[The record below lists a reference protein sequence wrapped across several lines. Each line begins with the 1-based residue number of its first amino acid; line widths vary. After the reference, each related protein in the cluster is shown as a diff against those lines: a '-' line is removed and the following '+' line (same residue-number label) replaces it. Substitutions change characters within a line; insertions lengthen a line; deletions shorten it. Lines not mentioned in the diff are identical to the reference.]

1 MSGAA
6 PTDTI
11 SPPDEELIITTKELR
26 AAHPDKS
33 ILKLLAQLKL
43 DRPEWSVSE
52 KRFRKAH
59 SATSDG
65 EGSTPGASQSAGTG
79 GKGEKPLIA
88 DTGLDPSVDVASL
101 APKVEVKMFKGGK
114 GKGLVAKDGLE
125 MGEMLWQEEPWIVT
139 SDPGHYPLLTQSM
152 MCTQCFSIFDR
163 PNPALSVPCSRC
175 PTAHFCTR
183 LCYSKAQLA
192 SHPQLLCPGENP
204 AAEKL
209 MKFVRQ
215 KGERGMEG
223 VVKIVARWRTERE
236 WSKGSEAE
244 DMEKRVW
251 KGMARISQ
259 KRKEAERRE
268 WEYVAENR
276 MKEWRE
282 FHALLIG
289 ALNPP
294 QGHYNHRNFQ
304 KLVKTRRNNPKPLTE
319 KEEQKWFS
327 FGSFLELLGLVGLNQ
342 EDSGGLYAL
351 HAHLNHSCTP
361 NIQVRNLPKSYA
373 PPSPSSLPCDLPPPL
388 QKGDSFSNKLTILAR
403 QKIEQGEE
411 LTVSYVNVKMPR
423 DERRK
428 ILREGYGFWCSCDRC
443 EKEKEGGVT
452 QE

>member
-26 AAHPDKS
+26 AAHPDKG

-43 DRPEWSVSE
+43 DRPEWSVSV

-65 EGSTPGASQSAGTG
+65 EGSTPGASQSAVTG
-79 GKGEKPLIA
+79 DKGEKPLIA

-114 GKGLVAKDGLE
+114 GKGLVAKDALE

-139 SDPGHYPLLTQSM
+139 SDP
-152 MCTQCFSIFDR
+152 
-163 PNPALSVPCSRC
+163 
-175 PTAHFCTR
+175 

-304 KLVKTRRNNPKPLTE
+304 KLVRTRRNNPKPLTE

-443 EKEKEGGVT
+443 EKEKEEGVK